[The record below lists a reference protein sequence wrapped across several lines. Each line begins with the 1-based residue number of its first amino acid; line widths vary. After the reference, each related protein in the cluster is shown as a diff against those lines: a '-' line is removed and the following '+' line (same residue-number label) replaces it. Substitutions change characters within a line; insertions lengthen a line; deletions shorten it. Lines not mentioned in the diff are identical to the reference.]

1 MFGLSCYHTSFVSS
15 ILRFEAHENFL
26 PFLIASL
33 PPYISLKSI
42 FHVGYP
48 IMFTAFKCVICSIFL
63 PQHISAFG
71 KGCIV
76 VDLRI
81 TYAITSISYVTH
93 LRAIAHVA
101 RGLHFFFPEQSMW
114 RIGSHFSGPDCFFN
128 VYLPLPLPTGT
139 VVSFLNHGYVCAGRH
154 VSF

>member
-1 MFGLSCYHTSFVSS
+1 
-15 ILRFEAHENFL
+15 
-26 PFLIASL
+26 
-33 PPYISLKSI
+33 
-42 FHVGYP
+42 
-48 IMFTAFKCVICSIFL
+48 MFTAFKCVICSIFL

-101 RGLHFFFPEQSMW
+101 RGLHFCFQKVNVEDLLLTP
-114 RIGSHFSGPDCFFN
+114 IGSHFSGPDCFFN

-139 VVSFLNHGYVCAGRH
+139 VVSFLNHGYFCAGHH

>member
-1 MFGLSCYHTSFVSS
+1 
-15 ILRFEAHENFL
+15 
-26 PFLIASL
+26 
-33 PPYISLKSI
+33 LKSI
-42 FHVGYP
+42 FHVRYP

-93 LRAIAHVA
+93 LHAIAHVA
-101 RGLHFFFPEQSMW
+101 RGLHFFSSEQSMW
-114 RIGSHFSGPDCFFN
+114 RICSSLLSDLISQGQ
-128 VYLPLPLPTGT
+128 T
-139 VVSFLNHGYVCAGRH
+139 VSLMCICLSRCQPERSFR
-154 VSF
+154 F